1 VSLDQAQVAQYLLER
16 KLINPEAIVE
26 GEFRVEDVS
35 RLNRVF
41 LVTAAPGGSYVV
53 KAGES
58 VAREADVLRRLANGM
73 RRWLPG
79 VAAVGDGVLVLEAAP
94 GAQDFARCQPT
105 GRYSRTLARE
115 CGRALA
121 ALHGLPTHTI
131 GHAGAGNFAERLRVH
146 HLDLASMRAMSA
158 GSLEVVRLVQNA
170 DGLSADLDT
179 LAADSITEAVI
190 HGDVRWENCL
200 GLRAGTRR
208 TRLQLIDWEFAAPGD
223 PAADVGA
230 FFGEYLRAW
239 LASLSTLS
247 AAASQRSSA
256 ELARMQSALRAFWA
270 AYVAGRGVVASP
282 LGRLL
287 RRAVRHA
294 GARLVVAAWEEGQ
307 TRADA
312 PPQLY
317 DAVRLGAELLR
328 RPDEAGVQILGLR
341 PVWAAA

>member
-1 VSLDQAQVAQYLLER
+1 VPLDQGEVAQYLLDR
-16 KLINPEAIVE
+16 RLVSPKAIVE

-41 LVTAAPGGSYVV
+41 LVTARRGGSYII
-53 KAGES
+53 KAGGN
-58 VAREADVLRRLANGM
+58 VAHEAEILRRLGDGM
-73 RRWLPG
+73 RRWLPR
-79 VAAVGDGVLVLEAAP
+79 VAAVEDGVLVLEAAP
-94 GAQDFARCQPT
+94 GAQDLARCQPT

-121 ALHGLPTHTI
+121 ALHGQPTV
-131 GHAGAGNFAERLRVH
+131 GLAGAWNAAERLRVH
-146 HLDLASMRAMSA
+146 DLDLAAMQAMSA
-158 GSLEVVRLVQNA
+158 GSLEVVRLVQNE
-170 DGLSADLDT
+170 DGLAAGLDA
-179 LAADSITEAVI
+179 LVADSTIEALI

-230 FFGEYLRAW
+230 FLGEYLRVW
-239 LASLSTLS
+239 LGSLSTLS

-256 ELARMQSALRAFWA
+256 ELARMRPAIRAFWA
-270 AYVAGRGVVASP
+270 AYAAGRGVLATP

-294 GARLVVAAWEEGQ
+294 GARLIVAAWEEAQ

-312 PPQLY
+312 PPQLH
-317 DAVRLGAELLR
+317 DAVRLGAEFVR
-328 RPDEAGVQILGLR
+328 RPDEAGVRILGLR
-341 PVWAAA
+341 PLWAAT